1 MEQFHDY
8 RMVDDR
14 SVVEQA
20 HGIQTLAKELKNFG
34 TMLPNKF
41 MAGCIIAKLPQAL
54 TDFATALKYNRQ
66 EFGITDLIGSL
77 DVEEKVRAKDVH
89 VKKIVKGSSSAHV
102 AQKNSQN
109 SHKKFRQELKQKA
122 TTPFKKKKKNKEKE
136 NCFTCGKPRNYA
148 KDCLDGK

>member
-1 MEQFHDY
+1 MISDASSELYVMEQFHDY

-41 MAGCIIAKLPQAL
+41 MAGYIIAKLAQAL

-89 VKKIVKGSSSAHV
+89 VKKIVKGSSSAYV
-102 AQKNSQN
+102 V
-109 SHKKFRQELKQKA
+109 
-122 TTPFKKKKKNKEKE
+122 
-136 NCFTCGKPRNYA
+136 
-148 KDCLDGK
+148 